1 MSVRLPI
8 APHAKQTDTSVTRAR
23 KDSGLKVTRASMRH
37 ARSLIAWLALQ
48 RDLQFVMLVAINSNY
63 FRTSA
68 AIQCALRLAISSA
81 TILLSAWTLCVRFLI
96 APLVTK
102 AVFISVTNASEASFT
117 RLTAMSVFLIKSAQ
131 WSTAQIVRK
140 IGRFAIPALRIIT

>member
-1 MSVRLPI
+1 
-8 APHAKQTDTSVTRAR
+8 
-23 KDSGLKVTRASMRH
+23 
-37 ARSLIAWLALQ
+37 
-48 RDLQFVMLVAINSNY
+48 MLVVINSNY

-68 AIQCALRLAISSA
+68 AIQCALSLAMSSA

-131 WSTAQIVRK
+131 
-140 IGRFAIPALRIIT
+140 